1 MAWRGDTS
9 RDDGDA
15 DDLDAVET
23 VELDGGDMNGAAPPL
38 ILDGKATSW
47 KEQSSSKYLNKSAT
61 INPTTSE
68 PRPRRNPNAP
78 PLMRL
83 LKSPN
88 SEETAAFGS
97 IRFPARSLPAK
108 YVHISPDSKAGD
120 VVGLM
125 LDTWKLATPCA
136 VLALPP
142 PSTSGA
148 TDGGELGWGK
158 GNVMSRLDL
167 ILRRGLAE
175 AARKTN
181 AWIFTCGEVGNHG
194 AQTAG
199 RAMVHA
205 ANAFGEESACT
216 AVVASDRMREA
227 AALATLQ
234 NGKVHRYGTPAPSAV
249 AAAAAAAAGTAPAT
263 SDSLDSSD
271 SSPAAAADAA
281 RRELFAAGGGRVDI
295 DPHHSHIIVVD
306 GGAEQAAE
314 LRDRLEFY
322 ISSQD
327 LSDDGIQTPKLLVV
341 ISGDA
346 STLECVRI
354 VGVAVLAVPQ
364 RATTGCSYEGVGRL
378 EAALH
383 ATREKRSHRL

>member
-1 MAWRGDTS
+1 MNGD
-9 RDDGDA
+9 G
-15 DDLDAVET
+15 LDAVET
-23 VELDGGDMNGAAPPL
+23 VELDGAGMNGVAPPL
-38 ILDGKATSW
+38 LDGKATD
-47 KEQSSSKYLNKSAT
+47 ERSSSPAKYKSAT
-61 INPTTSE
+61 IDPTTTE
-68 PRPRRNPNAP
+68 PRPRRSLNDP
-78 PLMRL
+78 PLLRL
-83 LKSPN
+83 RKSPN

-125 LDTWKLATPCA
+125 LDTWKLSTPCA

-142 PSTSGA
+142 PSPSGA
-148 TDGGELGWGK
+148 TDGGDLGSGK
-158 GNVMSRLDL
+158 GNTSSRLDL

-175 AARKTN
+175 AARKTC
-181 AWIFTCGEVGNHG
+181 AWMFTCGEAGNHG

-205 ANAFGEESACT
+205 AHTYGEESACI

-227 AALATLQ
+227 ASLAALQ
-234 NGKVHRYGTPAPSAV
+234 NGKVHRYGTPAPSA
-249 AAAAAAAAGTAPAT
+249 ATTGTAPAT
-263 SDSLDSSD
+263 SDSLDSS
-271 SSPAAAADAA
+271 PGAGTGAGGGADAA
-281 RRELFAAGGGRVDI
+281 RRELFAGRVDV
-295 DPHHSHIIVVD
+295 DPHHSHLIVVD

-341 ISGDA
+341 LSG
-346 STLECVRI
+346 
-354 VGVAVLAVPQ
+354 
-364 RATTGCSYEGVGRL
+364 
-378 EAALH
+378 
-383 ATREKRSHRL
+383 